1 MEILLEDELATNI
14 VMPQMGYDMR
24 EGTVVKWHK
33 VEGDVVTRG
42 DVIADIETDKAT
54 VEFEAYTSGV
64 IGRIVASEGQVV
76 PVGDLIAIITSP
88 GEDIS
93 SLDVVNAVPE
103 LKETQDNGS
112 TIEPAVD
119 SEDPP
124 SSERRASPIAR
135 RLA

>member
-1 MEILLEDELATNI
+1 M
-14 VMPQMGYDMR
+14 
-24 EGTVVKWHK
+24 
-33 VEGDVVTRG
+33 
-42 DVIADIETDKAT
+42 
-54 VEFEAYTSGV
+54 

-93 SLDVVNAVPE
+93 SLDVINAVPE

-119 SEDPP
+119 SEDPT
-124 SSERRASPIAR
+124 SSERRAPPIAR
-135 RLA
+135 RLRSE

>member
-93 SLDVVNAVPE
+93 SLDVVNA
-103 LKETQDNGS
+103 LS
-112 TIEPAVD
+112 LIH
-119 SEDPP
+119 
-124 SSERRASPIAR
+124 I
-135 RLA
+135 